1 MKLPL
6 AISAAAL
13 VLAVSACHSG
23 GALERGGVSAAPLK
37 SMPGWYRT
45 PPKSDGDWM
54 VAPATATS
62 RDLQLAIDRAE
73 MEGRLGLATQLE
85 VKYAALTRR
94 FAEET
99 GLARDAELLR
109 EYEQSYKAVVSQ
121 VLVGS
126 RARERKF
133 AIEDGVYRA
142 WALMEL
148 PVGEANRQLVERLAQ
163 QQAATARL
171 RATEAYK
178 ELTREVEKYEASRS
192 RHP

>member
-1 MKLPL
+1 MRLL
-6 AISAAAL
+6 TALSAAAI
-13 VLAVSACHSG
+13 VLAASACRT
-23 GALERGGVSAAPLK
+23 AQTPERGASRAPLK
-37 SMPGWYRT
+37 SMPSWYRS
-45 PPKSDGDWM
+45 PPKSDGDWIF
-54 VAPATATS
+54 APATAVS
-62 RDLQLAIDRAE
+62 RDLQMAIDRAE

-99 GLARDAELLR
+99 GLARDAEVLR

-121 VLVGS
+121 VLIGS

-133 AIEDGVYRA
+133 ALEDGVYRA

-163 QQAATARL
+163 QQAAYTRL
-171 RATEAYK
+171 RATEAYR
-178 ELTREVEKYEASRS
+178 ELNREVEKYEASRS
-192 RHP
+192 RQP

>member
-1 MKLPL
+1 MRLL
-6 AISAAAL
+6 TAFLTAAL
-13 VLAVSACHSG
+13 LLSTAAC
-23 GALERGGVSAAPLK
+23 GATRAPERRTVTAAPLK
-37 SMPGWYRT
+37 SMPNWYRS

-54 VAPATATS
+54 LAPATATS
-62 RDLQLAIDRAE
+62 RDLQMAIDRAE

-94 FAEET
+94 FSEET

-121 VLVGS
+121 VLIGS

-133 AIEDGVYRA
+133 ALEEGVYRA
-142 WALMEL
+142 WVLMEV
-148 PVGEANRQLVERLAQ
+148 PVGEANRQLVERLAKQ
-163 QQAATARL
+163 EAAYTRL

-178 ELTREVEKYEASRS
+178 ELSKEVEKYEASRQ
-192 RHP
+192 RQP